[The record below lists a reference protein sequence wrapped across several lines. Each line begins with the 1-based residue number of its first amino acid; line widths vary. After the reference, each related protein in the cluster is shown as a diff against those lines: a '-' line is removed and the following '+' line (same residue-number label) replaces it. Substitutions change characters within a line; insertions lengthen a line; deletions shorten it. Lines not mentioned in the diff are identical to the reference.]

1 MTTPITSPE
10 QLAVKRRQL
19 SQDFNEK
26 MKQLGEIRK
35 RKAFKIIELLG
46 EHKTVSKAEL
56 YWQTTEDGQ
65 KEIELTM
72 VSKGLIELIRSIK
85 TEVEIKQSEAYN
97 QY

>member
-1 MTTPITSPE
+1 
-10 QLAVKRRQL
+10 
-19 SQDFNEK
+19 